1 MLEEAIAGAGSS
13 GASAG
18 SAKALLLPQTVIAN
32 PNTRRCLVSC
42 AFNPTG
48 FAVSST
54 LIDPKFR
61 LPGTSA
67 LYAVFISGLPKLPCT
82 NPCRL
87 PSKSGWGYNVLD
99 IKCLELKLESPLWHL
114 NCNRYGS
121 RAEHSRLGFEVFGV
135 RCVSV
140 YRLVLGD
147 AIQSRNTPV
156 LACWSGAPKRSP
168 KMEEVVM
175 KSRMLATLPLAA
187 VLAFPASAQT
197 SSSQDQSNPPAASQ
211 TTQSTDNMNGTGKQP
226 LQAPAREGFW
236 GRVNP
241 FARKSYVKRQTDP
254 IRDRVNELDDL
265 TAANGKA
272 IKDTDARSQ
281 AGIKLAS
288 DKANEAD
295 QHAIDAGNKATMAQQ
310 TAQQATTRIQT
321 VETVVGN
328 IDQYKASNQ
337 TEIRFKPGQTM
348 LSKNAKDA
356 LDEMAT
362 GVKGQ
367 RGYII
372 EVQGFSSGKGQ
383 TAITNSQKMAE
394 SVVRYLVLNHEIPVY
409 RIYLVGM
416 GNAPAPTATDETAKT
431 KRLSGGRVEISLLKN
446 DLEQLSSNTGAP
458 ATTVDQQQQ
467 PK

>member
-1 MLEEAIAGAGSS
+1 M
-13 GASAG
+13 
-18 SAKALLLPQTVIAN
+18 N
-32 PNTRRCLVSC
+32 
-42 AFNPTG
+42 
-48 FAVSST
+48 
-54 LIDPKFR
+54 
-61 LPGTSA
+61 
-67 LYAVFISGLPKLPCT
+67 
-82 NPCRL
+82 
-87 PSKSGWGYNVLD
+87 
-99 IKCLELKLESPLWHL
+99 
-114 NCNRYGS
+114 S
-121 RAEHSRLGFEVFGV
+121 RIFL
-135 RCVSV
+135 
-140 YRLVLGD
+140 
-147 AIQSRNTPV
+147 
-156 LACWSGAPKRSP
+156 
-168 KMEEVVM
+168 
-175 KSRMLATLPLAA
+175 TLPLAA
-187 VLAFPASAQT
+187 VLAFPAFAQT
-197 SSSQDQSNPPAASQ
+197 SSSSTQDQSNAPAASQ
-211 TTQSTDNMNGTGKQP
+211 TTQSTDSMTGTGKQP

-265 TAANGKA
+265 TAANSKA
-272 IKDTDARSQ
+272 IKDVDSRAQ

-310 TAQQATTRIQT
+310 SAQQATARIQT

-337 TEIRFKPGQTM
+337 TEIRFRPGQTV

-356 LDEMAT
+356 LDEMAN

-394 SVVRYLVLNHEIPVY
+394 SVVRYMVLNNEIPVY

-416 GNAPAPTATDETAKT
+416 GNAPVANADDNGKT
-431 KRLSGGRVEISLLKN
+431 KHLSGGRVEISLLKN
-446 DLEQLSSNTGAP
+446 DLEQLSSNSPAPGATP
-458 ATTVDQQQQ
+458 DQQQQ

>member
-1 MLEEAIAGAGSS
+1 
-13 GASAG
+13 
-18 SAKALLLPQTVIAN
+18 
-32 PNTRRCLVSC
+32 
-42 AFNPTG
+42 
-48 FAVSST
+48 
-54 LIDPKFR
+54 
-61 LPGTSA
+61 
-67 LYAVFISGLPKLPCT
+67 
-82 NPCRL
+82 
-87 PSKSGWGYNVLD
+87 
-99 IKCLELKLESPLWHL
+99 
-114 NCNRYGS
+114 
-121 RAEHSRLGFEVFGV
+121 
-135 RCVSV
+135 
-140 YRLVLGD
+140 
-147 AIQSRNTPV
+147 
-156 LACWSGAPKRSP
+156 
-168 KMEEVVM
+168 
-175 KSRMLATLPLAA
+175 
-187 VLAFPASAQT
+187 
-197 SSSQDQSNPPAASQ
+197 
-211 TTQSTDNMNGTGKQP
+211 MNGSGKQP

-272 IKDTDARSQ
+272 IKDTDARAQ

-295 QHAIDAGNKATMAQQ
+295 QHAVDAGNKATMAQQ
-310 TAQQATTRIQT
+310 SAQQATTRIQT

-337 TEIRFKPGQTM
+337 TEIRFKPGQTV

-356 LDEMAT
+356 LDEMAN

-394 SVVRYLVLNHEIPVY
+394 SVVRYMVLNSEIPVY

-416 GNAPAPTATDETAKT
+416 GNAPVASTDDNGKT
-431 KRLSGGRVEISLLKN
+431 KHMSGGRVEISLLKN
-446 DLEQLSSNTGAP
+446 DLEQLASSGSSTP
-458 ATTVDQQQQ
+458 STSPDQQQQ